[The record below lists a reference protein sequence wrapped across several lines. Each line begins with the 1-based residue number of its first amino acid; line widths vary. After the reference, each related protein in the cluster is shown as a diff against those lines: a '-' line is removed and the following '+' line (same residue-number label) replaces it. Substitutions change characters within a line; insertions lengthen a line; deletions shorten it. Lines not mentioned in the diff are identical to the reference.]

1 MVQLSS
7 PATDQRITVQGS
19 WEKFKLIEQGLADSP
34 GTRLT
39 YHAGTIEILRPG
51 QAHEYFSRIIGFL
64 VMTYFL
70 EKGIRFKP
78 TGSVTQE
85 KLGEASAQADES
97 FCLGEFKPIPDL
109 AILWS
114 LAKPIEVVYSSGG
127 LGKLSKYQAL
137 GVQEVWFWE
146 DGALSLHHLQEQG
159 YEQVER
165 SELTGLEQ
173 LDIDLLKRCIL
184 LAESDEAEAVRMFRQ
199 GIAEEK
205 R

>member
-1 MVQLSS
+1 MVQLR
-7 PATDQRITVQGS
+7 ATETDQRITVQGS

-39 YHAGTIEILRPG
+39 YHAGTIEILMPG

-85 KLGEASAQADES
+85 KLGEASTQADES
-97 FCLGEFKPIPDL
+97 FCLGDFKPIPDL
-109 AILWS
+109 AI
-114 LAKPIEVVYSSGG
+114 EVIYSSGG
-127 LGKLSKYQAL
+127 LGKLAKYQAL
-137 GVQEVWFWE
+137 GVKEVWFWE
-146 DGALSLHHLQEQG
+146 DGVLSLHHLQAQG
-159 YEQVER
+159 YAQVER
-165 SELTGLEQ
+165 SELPGLEQ
-173 LDIDLLKRCIL
+173 LDIDLLRHCIL
-184 LAESDEAEAVRMFRQ
+184 LAESDEAEAVRRFRQ
-199 GIAEEK
+199 GIGEEK

>member
-1 MVQLSS
+1 MVQLRS
-7 PATDQRITVQGS
+7 PETDQRITVQGS

-39 YHAGTIEILRPG
+39 FHAGTIEILMPG

-97 FCLGEFKPIPDL
+97 FCLGDFKPIPDL
-109 AILWS
+109 AI
-114 LAKPIEVVYSSGG
+114 EVVYSSGG
-127 LGKLSKYQAL
+127 VSKLAKYQAL
-137 GVQEVWFWE
+137 GVREVWFWE
-146 DGALSLHHLQEQG
+146 DGTLSLHHLPEQG
-159 YEQVER
+159 YERVER
-165 SELTGLEQ
+165 SGLPGLEQ
-173 LDIDLLKRCIL
+173 LDIDLLRRCIL
-184 LAESDEAEAVRMFRQ
+184 LAEGDEAEAVQMFRK
-199 GIAEEK
+199 GIRESTQ
-205 R
+205 